1 MFEFLWASFA
11 LVKCASPK
19 RGYEASSGRKGSLPR
34 QMKSSPRPRGLPRR
48 RGPPRQGSVRL
59 GELGYRFLGFSDLP
73 RRGHEASQ
81 GRKGSSP
88 RRRGLLR

>member
-1 MFEFLWASFA
+1 M
-11 LVKCASPK
+11 KCALPK
-19 RGYEASSGRKGSLPR
+19 RGYEASSGRKGSFPWKMESL
-34 QMKSSPRPRGLPRR
+34 PRPRGLPRR
-48 RGPPRQGSVRL
+48 RGPPRQGSVCL

-88 RRRGLLR
+88 RQRGLLR